1 VPQKRATIYQNDNF
15 RSTLKGVKDNKTKKF
30 LGRSSL
36 GFSDVAKQ
44 LSFSSGLWFTEAF
57 VRASPKQVQKVIKD
71 AGMTATSKIA
81 VFDTTLRD
89 GEQAAGT
96 RLGSRDKITLA
107 RQLARLKVDVIEAGF
122 PASSP
127 EDFDAVQRIAQ
138 ELKGPVICALS
149 RAVAADIESCG
160 KALAKAARP
169 RIHTGIGVSDIH
181 IMGKFR
187 DERYGKTLEEK
198 KAKLV
203 SLAVDAVTGARNC
216 VGDVQFY
223 AEDAGRADPSYL
235 FEILEAVIDAGAT
248 VVNIPDTTGYTVP
261 EQYGELIR
269 SIRENVP
276 NIARATISVHCHDD
290 LGLAVANSLAG
301 IRNGARQVE
310 GTINGIGER
319 AGNAA
324 LEEIVMGIR
333 TRADYYGVS
342 TGVEPREF
350 FRTSRMVA
358 DMLGMPVP
366 ANKAVVGSNAFA
378 HSSGIHVDGFLKDRQ
393 TYEIMRPADV
403 GFTGSR
409 VVLTA
414 RTGRAGLRS
423 RLEKLGYELS
433 KQELDAMYQRF
444 LAVADKKQ
452 EVLDEDLLALVHDEL
467 PPVQQNLK
475 LEYLHS
481 YSGTAAIPTAT
492 VRLLVNGNV
501 KEGASVGDGPVD
513 AVYKAIAG
521 LTSTHAKLLRYDIR
535 AVTAGTE
542 AMGEVTVHLEIGNR
556 RVMGRG
562 ASTDI
567 IEASAKAY
575 VDGLNRLG

>member
-1 VPQKRATIYQNDNF
+1 MK
-15 RSTLKGVKDNKTKKF
+15 
-30 LGRSSL
+30 
-36 GFSDVAKQ
+36 
-44 LSFSSGLWFTEAF
+44 
-57 VRASPKQVQKVIKD
+57 
-71 AGMTATSKIA
+71 ATSKIA

-96 RLGSRDKITLA
+96 RLGCRDKITLA
-107 RQLARLKVDVIEAGF
+107 RQLARLRVDIIEAGF

-127 EDFDAVQRIAQ
+127 EDFEAVQRISQ
-138 ELKGPVICALS
+138 EIEGPTICALS
-149 RAVAADIESCG
+149 RAVPADIEACG
-160 KALAKAARP
+160 KALAKARRP

-187 DERYGKTLEEK
+187 DERYGKTLEAK
-198 KAKLV
+198 KGKMLA
-203 SLAVDAVTGARNC
+203 LAVDAVKRARNC
-216 VGDVQFY
+216 VDDVQFY
-223 AEDAGRADPSYL
+223 TEDAGRADRLYL
-235 FEILEAVIDAGAT
+235 FQMLEAVIDAGAT

-342 TGVEPREF
+342 TGIDPREF
-350 FRTSRMVA
+350 YRTSRMVA

-378 HSSGIHVDGFLKDRQ
+378 HSSGIHVDGVLKDRQ

-403 GFTGSR
+403 GITSGSR

-433 KQELDAMYQRF
+433 KQELDNMYQRF

-481 YSGTAAIPTAT
+481 YSGTTAIPTAT
-492 VRLLVNGNV
+492 VRLLVNGKM

-513 AVYKAIAG
+513 AVYKAIAE

-535 AVTAGTE
+535 AVTEGTE
-542 AMGEVTVHLEIGNR
+542 AMGEVTVQLEIGNR

>member
-1 VPQKRATIYQNDNF
+1 
-15 RSTLKGVKDNKTKKF
+15 
-30 LGRSSL
+30 
-36 GFSDVAKQ
+36 
-44 LSFSSGLWFTEAF
+44 
-57 VRASPKQVQKVIKD
+57 
-71 AGMTATSKIA
+71 M
-81 VFDTTLRD
+81 
-89 GEQAAGT
+89 
-96 RLGSRDKITLA
+96 GSREKITLA
-107 RQLARLKVDVIEAGF
+107 RQLARLKVDIIEAGF

-127 EDFDAVQRIAQ
+127 EDFDAVKKIA
-138 ELKGPVICALS
+138 EEIEGPTICALS

-160 KALAKAARP
+160 KALAKAKRP

-181 IMGKFR
+181 IMGKFC
-187 DERYGKTLEEK
+187 DDRYGKTLAAK
-198 KAKLV
+198 KAKLIA
-203 SLAVDAVTGARNC
+203 LAVDAVKRARNC

-223 AEDAGRADPSYL
+223 AEDAGRAEPAYL
-235 FEILEAVIDAGAT
+235 FEMLEAAIDAGAT
-248 VVNIPDTTGYTVP
+248 VVNIPDTTGYAVP

-269 SIRENVP
+269 SIRDKVP

-324 LEEIVMGIR
+324 LEEVVMGLR
-333 TRADYYGVS
+333 TRAEYYGVS
-342 TGVEPREF
+342 TGIEPREF

-358 DMLGMPVP
+358 DMLGMPVS
-366 ANKAVVGSNAFA
+366 ANKAVIGSNAFA

-403 GFTGSR
+403 GFTESR

-423 RLEKLGYELS
+423 RLQKLGYELS
-433 KQELDAMYQRF
+433 AQEIDSVYQRF
-444 LAVADKKQ
+444 IAVADKKQ
-452 EVLDEDLLALVHDEL
+452 EVLDEDLAALIHDEL
-467 PPVQQNLK
+467 PPVEQTLK
-475 LEYLHS
+475 LEYMHC
-481 YSGTAAIPTAT
+481 YSGTTAIPTAT
-492 VRLLVNGNV
+492 VRLLVKGKT
-501 KEGASVGDGPVD
+501 KEGASIGDGPVD

-521 LTSTHAKLLRYDIR
+521 LTGKNPKLLRYDIR
-535 AVTAGTE
+535 AITGGTE
-542 AMGEVTVHLEIGNR
+542 AMGEVTVHLELGDR

-562 ASTDI
+562 ASTDV

>member
-1 VPQKRATIYQNDNF
+1 
-15 RSTLKGVKDNKTKKF
+15 
-30 LGRSSL
+30 
-36 GFSDVAKQ
+36 
-44 LSFSSGLWFTEAF
+44 
-57 VRASPKQVQKVIKD
+57 
-71 AGMTATSKIA
+71 
-81 VFDTTLRD
+81 
-89 GEQAAGT
+89 
-96 RLGSRDKITLA
+96 LGSREKITLA
-107 RQLARLKVDVIEAGF
+107 RQLARLKVDIIEAGF

-127 EDFDAVQRIAQ
+127 EDFDAVKKIA
-138 ELKGPVICALS
+138 EEIEGPTICALS

-160 KALAKAARP
+160 KALAKAKRP

-181 IMGKFR
+181 IMGKFC
-187 DERYGKTLEEK
+187 DDRYGKTLAAK
-198 KAKLV
+198 KAKLIA
-203 SLAVDAVTGARNC
+203 LAVDAVKRARNC

-223 AEDAGRADPSYL
+223 AEDAGRAEPAYL
-235 FEILEAVIDAGAT
+235 FEMLEAAIDAGAT
-248 VVNIPDTTGYTVP
+248 VVNIPDTTGYAVP

-269 SIRENVP
+269 SIREKVP

-290 LGLAVANSLAG
+290 LGLAVANTLAG

-324 LEEIVMGIR
+324 LEEVVMGLR
-333 TRADYYGVS
+333 TRAEYYGVS
-342 TGVEPREF
+342 TGIEPREF

-358 DMLGMPVP
+358 DMLGMPVS
-366 ANKAVVGSNAFA
+366 ANKAVIGSNAFA

-403 GFTGSR
+403 GFTESR

-423 RLEKLGYELS
+423 RLQKLGYELS
-433 KQELDAMYQRF
+433 AQEIDSVYQRF
-444 LAVADKKQ
+444 IAVADKKQ
-452 EVLDEDLLALVHDEL
+452 EVLDEDLAALIHDEL
-467 PPVQQNLK
+467 PPVEQTLR
-475 LEYLHS
+475 LEYMHC
-481 YSGTAAIPTAT
+481 YSGTTAIPTAT
-492 VRLLVNGNV
+492 VRLLVKGKT
-501 KEGASVGDGPVD
+501 KEGASIGDGPVD

-521 LTSTHAKLLRYDIR
+521 LTGKNPKLLRYDIR
-535 AVTAGTE
+535 AITGGTE
-542 AMGEVTVHLEIGNR
+542 AMGEVTVHLELGDR

-562 ASTDI
+562 ASTDV